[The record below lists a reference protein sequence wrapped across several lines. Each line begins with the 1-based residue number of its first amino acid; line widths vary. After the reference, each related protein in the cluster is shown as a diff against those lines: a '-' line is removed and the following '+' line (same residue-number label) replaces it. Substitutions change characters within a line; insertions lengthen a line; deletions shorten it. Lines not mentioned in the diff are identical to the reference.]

1 MFFSS
6 KKAVVLDTWLGIK
19 LAIYVAF
26 VLLIWLIRASM
37 TMDELLWSELLF
49 VTLVYAVNATGTIL
63 LGMGQRW
70 GLMLSFIVSLLSLV
84 GVLWLGNI
92 LVFPFFLCL
101 VLNVA
106 TWGLLTFGNDS
117 LVFLDGRAKE
127 SLAQKLLVGAASVFV
142 VVSIAGIR
150 GFTMESHHSIS
161 QESGFEAQYAQM
173 SDEDLLKEL
182 DEASISLA
190 QIAAIEKRVS
200 NIPKEQQIRIKAL
213 RHILVGYIVQPSPD
227 LNAFKDAYYF
237 RKDDL
242 SNKQQEVL
250 EWFFMQQQDVRQM
263 WESVGMGAMS
273 FADFQQ
279 KVRTKMKER
288 NLTELK

>member
-19 LAIYVAF
+19 LAIYVVF
-26 VLLIWLIRASM
+26 VLFMWLIKPSM
-37 TMDELLWSELLF
+37 TMDKSSWGELLF

-84 GVLWLGNI
+84 GVLWLGNL
-92 LVFPFFLCL
+92 LVFPFILCL
-101 VLNVA
+101 VLTVA
-106 TWGLLTFGNDS
+106 TWALMAFGRESRLFWDGL
-117 LVFLDGRAKE
+117 AKE
-127 SLAQKLLVGAASVFV
+127 SFLQKLLIGAAGAFV
-142 VVSIAGIR
+142 VVYIAGIR
-150 GFTMESHHSIS
+150 GSMMEPQHSVS
-161 QESGFEAQYAQM
+161 RESAFEEQYGQM

-190 QIAAIEKRVS
+190 QIAAIEKRIS

-227 LNAFKDAYYF
+227 MNAFKNAYYF

-242 SNKQQEVL
+242 SDKQQEVL
-250 EWFFMQQQDVRQM
+250 EWFFMQQQDVERM
-263 WESVGMGAMS
+263 WESAGTGAMS